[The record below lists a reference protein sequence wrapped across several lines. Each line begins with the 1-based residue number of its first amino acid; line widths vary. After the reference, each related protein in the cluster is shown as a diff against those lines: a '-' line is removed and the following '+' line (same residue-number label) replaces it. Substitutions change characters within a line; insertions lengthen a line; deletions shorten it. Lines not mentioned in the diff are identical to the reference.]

1 MAASVNDALDQ
12 PVNECLEILEN
23 RHYVKTLQQVRS
35 SKLSD
40 LNPND
45 PMVTL
50 ALENIAMQGQVA
62 KARRAAK
69 L

>member
-1 MAASVNDALDQ
+1 MAGSVNDALDQ

-50 ALENIAMQGQVA
+50 ALENLAVQGQAA